1 MNTLSY
7 KTRYAKK
14 EGITRDWYIA
24 DASELT
30 LGRFASRV
38 AAVIRGKH
46 KTSYTPSVNCGDYV
60 IVINADKVR
69 MTGKK
74 WDNRIFSTYSGYP
87 GGQRNLTSRQVH
99 QKSNIKLVEM
109 AVKGMLPKT
118 RLGKQ
123 MFKNL
128 YVYPGSDHPHE
139 AQNPKV
145 LALK

>member
-14 EGITRDWYIA
+14 EEISHEWYVA
-24 DASELT
+24 DASVLT

-46 KTSYTPSVNCGDYV
+46 KAGYTPSVNCGDNV
-60 IVINADKVR
+60 IVINAEKVR
-69 MTGKK
+69 LSGKK
-74 WDNRIFSTYSGYP
+74 WDNKNYSSYSGYP
-87 GGQRNLTSRQVH
+87 GGQKNLTPKQVH
-99 QKSNIKLVEM
+99 RKSNTKVVEM
-109 AVKGMLPKT
+109 AIKGMLPKT
-118 RLGKQ
+118 KLGRQ

-128 YVYPGSDHPHE
+128 YIYAGTDHPHS

-145 LALK
+145 LELK